1 MSYIYVGTN
10 LSISTP
16 SLLQEM
22 ILTYFLAY
30 VYHLSPDFL
39 SFTQIMFP
47 LRHLARGHTIHGPE
61 DTIYMATYLL
71 FTQPDMATSLIP
83 ITVFTIDSVQFQ
95 LRKKIAK
102 IKFYNFRL
110 ESILLTTYCFRVIQ
124 ISIHNSRSLIYI
136 FFRFSVGLSV
146 VPCHKSASQS

>member
-95 LRKKIAK
+95 LSKKFAK
-102 IKFYNFRL
+102 IKFRNLRL
-110 ESILLTTYCFRVIQ
+110 VLCQRIL
-124 ISIHNSRSLIYI
+124 
-136 FFRFSVGLSV
+136 
-146 VPCHKSASQS
+146 

>member
-95 LRKKIAK
+95 LSKKFAK
-102 IKFYNFRL
+102 IKFHNFR
-110 ESILLTTYCFRVIQ
+110 F
-124 ISIHNSRSLIYI
+124 
-136 FFRFSVGLSV
+136 
-146 VPCHKSASQS
+146 

>member
-22 ILTYFLAY
+22 ILTYILAY

-47 LRHLARGHTIHGPE
+47 LRLLARGHTIHGPE

-71 FTQPDMATSLIP
+71 FTQPDMATSFIP
-83 ITVFTIDSVQFQ
+83 ITAY
-95 LRKKIAK
+95 K
-102 IKFYNFRL
+102 
-110 ESILLTTYCFRVIQ
+110 
-124 ISIHNSRSLIYI
+124 
-136 FFRFSVGLSV
+136 
-146 VPCHKSASQS
+146 